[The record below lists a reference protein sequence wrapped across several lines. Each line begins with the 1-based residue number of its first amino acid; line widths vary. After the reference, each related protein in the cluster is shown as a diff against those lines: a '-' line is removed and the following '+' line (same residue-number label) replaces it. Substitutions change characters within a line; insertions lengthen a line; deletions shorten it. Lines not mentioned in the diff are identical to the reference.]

1 MIWAFVLS
9 ILVGYLVGSI
19 NSSIVLSKLKKND
32 IRKHGSGNAGATNTL
47 RVMGKAAAA
56 TVIVGDALK
65 AVITFFAA
73 IGIAKGFQLSPEMTE
88 YCKYLAALFTV
99 LGHNFPVFFG
109 FKGGKGILTSTTIIY
124 LFDWRIGLM
133 VLLLGLALI
142 VLTRYVSVGSMAG
155 CVLYPMFVYAF
166 NSGETL
172 FYEKMHLAL
181 ALVLGVLGI
190 WRHRSNIKK
199 LLKCEESRVGDKSKK
214 NEESAS

>member
-1 MIWAFVLS
+1 
-9 ILVGYLVGSI
+9 
-19 NSSIVLSKLKKND
+19 
-32 IRKHGSGNAGATNTL
+32 
-47 RVMGKAAAA
+47 
-56 TVIVGDALK
+56 
-65 AVITFFAA
+65 
-73 IGIAKGFQLSPEMTE
+73 
-88 YCKYLAALFTV
+88 
-99 LGHNFPVFFG
+99 
-109 FKGGKGILTSTTIIY
+109 
-124 LFDWRIGLM
+124 M

-155 CVLYPMFVYAF
+155 CVLYPMFVFAF

>member
-1 MIWAFVLS
+1 MIWALILCVLE
-9 ILVGYLVGSI
+9 GYLIGSV

-56 TVIVGDALK
+56 AVIIGDALK

-73 IGIAKGFQLSPEMTE
+73 WGIAKAFGLSAEMTE

-109 FKGGKGILTSTTIIY
+109 FKGGKGILTSTTIIF

-133 VLLLGLALI
+133 VLFVGIALI
-142 VLTRYVSVGSMAG
+142 ALTRYVSVGSMSG
-155 CVLYPMFVYAF
+155 CVLYPMFVFAF

-181 ALVLGVLGI
+181 ALILGLLGI
-190 WRHRSNIKK
+190 WRHRSNIQK
-199 LLKCEESRVGDKSKK
+199 LLKGTESRIGEKSKHA
-214 NEESAS
+214 EEVAS

>member
-1 MIWAFVLS
+1 MIWALILCVLE
-9 ILVGYLVGSI
+9 GYLIGSV

-56 TVIVGDALK
+56 AVIIGDALK

-73 IGIAKGFQLSPEMTE
+73 WGIAKAFGLSAEMTE

-109 FKGGKGILTSTTIIY
+109 FKGGKGILTSTTIIF

-133 VLLLGLALI
+133 VLFVGVALI
-142 VLTRYVSVGSMAG
+142 ALTRYVSVGSMSG
-155 CVLYPMFVYAF
+155 CVLYPMFVFAF

-172 FYEKMHLAL
+172 FYQKMHLAL
-181 ALVLGVLGI
+181 ALILGLLGI
-190 WRHRSNIKK
+190 WRHRSNIRK
-199 LLKCEESRVGDKSKK
+199 LLKGTESRIGEKSKHA
-214 NEESAS
+214 EEVAS